1 MSSVIARVRDG
12 SLRAIRER
20 DVHRFRWWS
29 LYAQQLAD
37 RGKAKTSDAAALSFA
52 RSLRVVRFPS
62 DARSVLQS
70 TGGGC
75 GGGGVDGRASAP
87 LLSHMPSLSP
97 PSRAPKWPRHATPGP
112 EASRSLP
119 RFRSEWEARVHAFV
133 IAVTGKSLVA
143 CAVDRE
149 GDSSPVCMMGCW
161 FFLRSPTMWSLS
173 WLILV
178 RWALFCN
185 GAGHFEHPPWPGWTL
200 TASSA

>member
-87 LLSHMPSLSP
+87 SSLICPHFPLPQGRPSGPVTRHQAQKHHARCHDFGPSGRRGCTRLLSRSP
-97 PSRAPKWPRHATPGP
+97 GKALSRALSIAKGTVLPCVSFLAHTCALGSLLQW
-112 EASRSLP
+112 SRSLRAP
-119 RFRSEWEARVHAFV
+119 SVARLDPHGFV
-133 IAVTGKSLVA
+133 CLIK
-143 CAVDRE
+143 
-149 GDSSPVCMMGCW
+149 
-161 FFLRSPTMWSLS
+161 
-173 WLILV
+173 ILV
-178 RWALFCN
+178 CPAL
-185 GAGHFEHPPWPGWTL
+185 
-200 TASSA
+200 S